1 MQIRAFLLPFLLA
14 ACAAPGV
21 KLVPLDSDFALLEVD
36 LRG

>member
-1 MQIRAFLLPFLLA
+1 MNLRTLALPLLLA

-21 KLVPLDSDFALLEVD
+21 ELVPLDSDFALLEVD

>member
-1 MQIRAFLLPFLLA
+1 MHTRLLSVLLLA

-21 KLVPLDSDFALLEVD
+21 ELQPLASDFALLEVD

>member
-1 MQIRAFLLPFLLA
+1 MQIRAFLLPFLLS

-21 KLVPLDSDFALLEVD
+21 KLIPLDSDFALLEVD

>member
-1 MQIRAFLLPFLLA
+1 MQIRAFLLPLVLA

-21 KLVPLDSDFALLEVD
+21 KLIPLDSDFALLEVD

>member
-1 MQIRAFLLPFLLA
+1 MRTRTLALTLALA

-21 KLVPLDSDFALLEVD
+21 ELAPLDTDFALLEVD

>member
-1 MQIRAFLLPFLLA
+1 MQIRAFHLPVLLA

-21 KLVPLDSDFALLEVD
+21 KLIPLDSDFALLEVD